1 MEFKDVE
8 VKLKKK
14 NKILFT
20 RESAC
25 LQELLKEIRLQKHRT
40 LVLWIFRICKDAESY
55 VKNRDK
61 EDTRVETAREL
72 CWKWAQGKCKM
83 QSAKK
88 ALLAV
93 HAIAKETN
101 DPVLEA
107 YCHAL
112 GQGYASVHVE
122 THAIGFV
129 MYELSAFVRMYGID
143 KKRLEDRIQYYHQEL
158 KRCEKD
164 IENYKEWASF
174 LLDDTR
180 ENKEMCLYVR
190 KHK

>member
-61 EDTRVETAREL
+61 EDTRVENSGTD
-72 CWKWAQGKCKM
+72 
-83 QSAKK
+83 SD
-88 ALLAV
+88 V
-93 HAIAKETN
+93 IAIKEI
-101 DPVLEA
+101 LEK
-107 YCHAL
+107 L
-112 GQGYASVHVE
+112 
-122 THAIGFV
+122 
-129 MYELSAFVRMYGID
+129 
-143 KKRLEDRIQYYHQEL
+143 
-158 KRCEKD
+158 
-164 IENYKEWASF
+164 
-174 LLDDTR
+174 
-180 ENKEMCLYVR
+180 
-190 KHK
+190 